1 MSEDAI
7 AIALNLNS
15 YYISEREREKK
26 CGVRQNSN
34 IIEFEK
40 KQQPKKFV
48 GVVLLFFFKFRLD
61 FIF

>member
-1 MSEDAI
+1 VSEDAI

-48 GVVLLFFFKFRLD
+48 GVVLLFF
-61 FIF
+61 